1 MVEEGR
7 HEEREKRRERVK
19 NIVVVDEEAIVAA
32 INFVVKG
39 WCVFCVGYFL
49 LVYGEVGTAA
59 TAYAELETI
68 EGRNRR
74 LRSVFGGKS

>member
-19 NIVVVDEEAIVAA
+19 HIVVVDEEAIVAA

-39 WCVFCVGYFL
+39 WCVFCVVYFL
-49 LVYGEVGTAA
+49 LVYREVGTAA